1 MTLHG
6 QRRINLADSMTRLLV
21 VVSIRIFWSGI
32 LLLSLLPGFAALPL
46 SFPTQTRATT
56 RLDGKELGALLDPV
70 FAEQMEKL
78 HIPGAAIAIVK
89 DGRIVFAKGYGYADV
104 LKQTAVDPDKTI
116 FRIGS
121 ITKVFTATA
130 VMQMADRGK
139 IKLADDVNKYLTG
152 FKVPPTYPQPVTF
165 ANLLTHTSGL
175 DEISPGRRTDDESK
189 VVPLGAFLKTRL
201 VRIQPPGEVISYSTY
216 NAALAGFVVEEVTET
231 PFKIYLRKNV
241 FDLLS
246 MDHTSITAV
255 RDEFKQDLASGYEWD
270 GKSYQKLPFQWFNT
284 YPASDINST
293 ATDMARFMLANL
305 SGGLLEG
312 KRILSERAI
321 REMHSTHFRNHP
333 RVPGW
338 AYGYYEGYQN
348 NRRFV
353 EHGGSMDDGYSA
365 LLTMLP
371 EEKLGL
377 FVACNTETGGF
388 GVAEAAKEVLLNR
401 FFPLSEKSKAVKEV
415 TNQTP
420 ASLQRFAG
428 KYRPYIYCHTCPPNS
443 GAYFPEPGEVKVNDD
458 GTLSFQDERWRQIE
472 PLLFE
477 LTTGPRA
484 GKRLL
489 AFRES
494 SDGRITFMFQEAY
507 RTYERVTR

>member
-1 MTLHG
+1 M
-6 QRRINLADSMTRLLV
+6 NK
-21 VVSIRIFWSGI
+21 
-32 LLLSLLPGFAALPL
+32 LSLKNIA
-46 SFPTQTRATT
+46 S
-56 RLDGKELGALLDPV
+56 ALLPAILFLNCATSPLGVQTKSRTSTGGGELETLFDPIV
-70 FAEQMEKL
+70 GEQMAKL
-78 HIPGAAIAIVK
+78 HIPGAVVVVVK
-89 DGRIVFAKGYGYADV
+89 EGRIIFTKGYGYADIEKKSPV
-104 LKQTAVDPDKTI
+104 ISDKTL

-139 IKLADDVNKYLTG
+139 IKLADDVNKYLKS
-152 FKVPPTYPQPVTF
+152 FKVPPTYAQPITF
-165 ANLLTHTSGL
+165 VDLLTHTSGL
-175 DEISPGRRTDDESK
+175 DEITPSRRTDDESK
-189 VVPLGAFLKTRL
+189 VVPLGAFLRTRL

-216 NAALAGFVVEEVTET
+216 NAALAGFIVEQITET

-241 FDLLS
+241 FDPLG
-246 MDHTSITAV
+246 MNHTSITAV
-255 RDEFKQDLASGYEWD
+255 RDKYKEDLASGYEWD

-305 SGGLLEG
+305 AGGALDG
-312 KRILSERAI
+312 KRILSERAV
-321 REMHSTHFRNHP
+321 REMQTTHFRNHP
-333 RVPGW
+333 RLAGW
-338 AYGYYEGYQN
+338 GYGYYEGEQN

-371 EEKLGL
+371 RERLGL

-388 GVAEAAKEVLLNR
+388 GIGEMLKEALLNHY
-401 FFPLSEKSKAVKEV
+401 FPSSQKFEAVKQV
-415 TNQTP
+415 ANQSP

-443 GAYFPEPGEVKVNDD
+443 GAYFPDPGEVKINDD

-477 LTTGPRA
+477 LTSGPRA
-484 GKRLL
+484 GRRLL
-489 AFRES
+489 AFRENS
-494 SDGRITFMFQEAY
+494 KGEISYMFQETY
-507 RTYERVTR
+507 RVYEKVPR